1 MTGSPVSPHLYAE
14 VLHFY
19 GRQMQALDNRDFEA
33 FAATFTEDG
42 IFKHSPELDPAQTRP
57 GIVESL
63 HEFNKKFNDDP
74 VQRRHWFNHLV
85 VEQEEDGTLRSTGY
99 ALVITTRSG
108 GKPNMGPSCVMNDV
122 LIREE
127 DTLRVQS
134 RMIDH
139 DHDLAAGTVT
149 LLGAEC
155 DKGVAGCG

>member
-1 MTGSPVSPHLYAE
+1 MTGSSVSPDLYVE

-19 GRQMQALDNRDFEA
+19 GRQMQALDSRDFEA

-57 GIVESL
+57 GIVEVL
-63 HEFNKKFNDDP
+63 HEFHKRFNDDP

-99 ALVITTRSG
+99 GMVITTRPG
-108 GKPNMGPSCVMNDV
+108 GKPDLGPSCVMNDV
-122 LIREE
+122 LVREE
-127 DTLRVQS
+127 DTLRVRS

-139 DHDLAAGTVT
+139 DRDLAAGHCHVI
-149 LLGAEC
+149 GSPS
-155 DKGVAGCG
+155 